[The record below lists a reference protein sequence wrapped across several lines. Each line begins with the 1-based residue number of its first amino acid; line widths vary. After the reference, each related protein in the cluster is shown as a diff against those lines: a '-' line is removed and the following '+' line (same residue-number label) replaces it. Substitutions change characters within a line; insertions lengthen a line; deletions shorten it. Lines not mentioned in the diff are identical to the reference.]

1 MHRTR
6 IEDGPKP
13 MVIADMELWGGM
25 ALSAQRFSL
34 MLCPMATTLYN
45 VHRRVHKSCVA
56 LAFWVA
62 HGEPR

>member
-1 MHRTR
+1 
-6 IEDGPKP
+6 
-13 MVIADMELWGGM
+13 MELWGGM